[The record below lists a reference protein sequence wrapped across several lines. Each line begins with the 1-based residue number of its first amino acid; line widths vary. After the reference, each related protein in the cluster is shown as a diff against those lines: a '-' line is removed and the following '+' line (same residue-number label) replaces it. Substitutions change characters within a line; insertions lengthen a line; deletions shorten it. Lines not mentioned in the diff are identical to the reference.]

1 MFAIR
6 LAKTGQKDKEA
17 FGFTGFHNLFWSV
30 LVSFS
35 PPQLENL
42 HSVMHFYISHVSSQI

>member
-1 MFAIR
+1 MFAII

-17 FGFTGFHNLFWSV
+17 FGFTGFQNLFQSV

-42 HSVMHFYISHVSSQI
+42 HSVMHLYISRVSSQI